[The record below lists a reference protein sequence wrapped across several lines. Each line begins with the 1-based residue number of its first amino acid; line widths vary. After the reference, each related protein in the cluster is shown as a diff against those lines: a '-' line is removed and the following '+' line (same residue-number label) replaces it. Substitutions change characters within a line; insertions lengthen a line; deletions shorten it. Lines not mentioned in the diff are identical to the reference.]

1 MGRRSSEKGSA
12 ASEQG
17 GWFRGGRADRCS
29 ARPGGYGAGGHPI
42 GEDSRS
48 PLCQGSRC
56 CARGHGLVGTGEAP
70 TGRRPQSP
78 ASGVFLS
85 SAGTVRHGGR
95 TRQSHYPAAMAP
107 AHLLHAMP
115 PVARFRTEMTPEMST
130 EGAGNGQRR
139 TRKRAGEGA
148 RSGAVHGDEAG
159 HGSGASWGHP
169 SGRAGPPGS
178 NDVPRGRASSPSDR
192 RTPRTVRTGTARDPA
207 SAVSRAVPGVL
218 PAQFPCA
225 PLRARR
231 RRPRGCRD
239 PRSAGPRR

>member
-1 MGRRSSEKGSA
+1 VRRGRNRDPTGPRSPEKRSA

-56 CARGHGLVGTGEAP
+56 CARGHGLIGTGEAP

-95 TRQSHYPAAMAP
+95 TRQSHYPAAIGP

-115 PVARFRTEMTPEMST
+115 PVTHVRTEMNAKMST
-130 EGAGNGQRR
+130 ERTENRRSEDGGGAGAGGDGRGRGAERSASSGTDAEGRHGHERARPGTRR
-139 TRKRAGEGA
+139 LPCPGPCRGSARAGAQAESTCAQHPG
-148 RSGAVHGDEAG
+148 
-159 HGSGASWGHP
+159 GS
-169 SGRAGPPGS
+169 
-178 NDVPRGRASSPSDR
+178 
-192 RTPRTVRTGTARDPA
+192 
-207 SAVSRAVPGVL
+207 
-218 PAQFPCA
+218 PCA
-225 PLRARR
+225 ARPGGGSLRARR
-231 RRPRGCRD
+231 RRPRGCPD
-239 PRSAGPRR
+239 PR